1 MKCLELQTTCAV
13 KRLLWAGLLVPSL
26 ALAQPSAVHLN
37 AQATVKGQVV
47 HLGDVARIAG
57 SEASRLSGVELGPAP
72 LPGYSRSLSA
82 DYIRIR
88 LKQQKLDPEVIAADS
103 ATMCRITAA
112 SQKLSRDEILQT
124 ALKALQDKVETGEG
138 RISIEPISQ
147 PREMTLP
154 VGKLDIVADAMDANP
169 GVSTRRVH
177 VQVMVD
183 GKSFGQMDLMMRV
196 RRYVKIAVAKA
207 TIQRGDVLS
216 ADRVAY
222 EERDLTG
229 LPDDVIREG
238 ESLDGLQAAQIIAP
252 KAPITHTSAAAP
264 AALHRGDAIT
274 LRGRAGRIVVSSPG
288 VASEDGRIGQT
299 IRVKNTT
306 SNKETR
312 GVVIDA
318 KTVEVAL

>member
-1 MKCLELQTTCAV
+1 VTGNQ
-13 KRLLWAGLLVPSL
+13 S
-26 ALAQPSAVHLN
+26 AQ
-37 AQATVKGQVV
+37 
-47 HLGDVARIAG
+47 
-57 SEASRLSGVELGPAP
+57 LSGVELGPAP

-82 DYIRIR
+82 DYIKIR
-88 LKQQKLDPEVIAADS
+88 LKQQKLESAIFAADS
-103 ATMCRITAA
+103 ATACQITAA
-112 SQKLSRDEILQT
+112 FQKLTRDKILQA
-124 ALKALQDKVETGEG
+124 ALDALQDKIEAGEG
-138 RISIEPISQ
+138 RVSIEPISQ

-154 VGKLDIVADAMDANP
+154 MGEMEVTAEAQDSSASL
-169 GVSTRRVH
+169 STRRVN
-177 VQVMVD
+177 VSVTVD

-207 TIQRGDVLS
+207 TIQRGDAIS

-229 LPDDVIREG
+229 LPADVVREG
-238 ESLDGLQAAQIIAP
+238 ESLDGLQAAQIIA
-252 KAPITHTSAAAP
+252 ARSPITHTSAAAP

-274 LRGRAGRIVVSSPG
+274 IQGRAGKVLVSSPG

-306 SNKETR
+306 SNQETR